1 MGKIEDIAGQFD
13 SLTFLKITQGRR
25 IMASL
30 ATTGFTIVELLIVIV
45 VIGIL
50 AALVLNSVATAKQSA
65 LNAQTID
72 AAQKWTQALQVYKVT
87 NGSYPAIANG
97 NPIVCLEESLPANSD
112 FAANAC
118 GNGYTVDSTMN
129 GLVNQYTKFDA
140 SNDYPTHTLLVGR
153 VTAPFRGLLYG
164 MPLSGSTPI
173 IGYLL
178 YGNNASCGKGQAS
191 ASATLAGI
199 SGYGPDTGQTYCE
212 ITLQ

>member
-1 MGKIEDIAGQFD
+1 MDKIESAVEQFD
-13 SLTFLKITQGRR
+13 SLTFLRITQGRR

-30 ATTGFTIVELLIVIV
+30 ATAGFTIVELLIVIV

-50 AALVLNSVATAKQSA
+50 AALVLNSVASAKQSA

-97 NPIVCLEESLPANSD
+97 NPIACLEESLPANSD

-118 GNGYTVDSTMN
+118 GNGYTVDNTLD
-129 GLVNQYTKFDA
+129 GLINQYTKFDA
-140 SNDYPTHTLLVGR
+140 SNDYPTHTFIFGR
-153 VTAPFRGLLYG
+153 VTNPSRGLLYG
-164 MPLSGSTPI
+164 TQLSSGSPA

-178 YGNNASCGKGQAS
+178 YGSNASCGKGQQS
-191 ASATLAGI
+191 SSVTMGGI
-199 SGYGPDTGQTYCE
+199 SGYGPDAGQTYCE
-212 ITLQ
+212 IILQ